1 MLNAEADNGQEIH
14 GTRVLEQQLDSQIPG
29 KEDTNREDNWIFV
42 SWFLTPDISVI
53 GEENNLWRFQSLAEL
68 KESTLIEVQT
78 ADPYPRQRRE
88 ALTEIEFEIL

>member
-1 MLNAEADNGQEIH
+1 MLNAEAYNGQEIQ
-14 GTRVLEQQLDSQIPG
+14 GTKVLEQQFDSQIPG

-68 KESTLIEVQT
+68 KESTVIEVQT